1 MLTLKK
7 RYSQGQFHDKLFF
20 MKTKDRILNGAL
32 DLFNIHGATEVTTND
47 IARELKMSPGNLY
60 FHYKNKEQIIREIF
74 KKLAAETMTVWKP
87 QTKLAKA
94 KKSIHLVEFVDQNL
108 QLYWKYRFFHRE
120 TYILRKKDPELSK
133 LWHKHLKKMGL
144 WMIILYKHWVKSGYM
159 TPIQSRAEI
168 EFVGELLFV
177 ASNSF
182 MQFFE
187 TTDRGAE
194 PKPKTVEKARKH
206 LLRMLMPYLSEET
219 RQKIQL

>member
-1 MLTLKK
+1 
-7 RYSQGQFHDKLFF
+7 

-32 DLFNIHGATEVTTND
+32 ELFNAHGATEVTTND

-60 FHYKNKEQIIREIF
+60 FHYKNKEQIIRELF
-74 KKLAAETMTVWKP
+74 KRLAQETVTVWKP
-87 QTKLAKA
+87 QTKLAKTT
-94 KKSIHLVEFVDQNL
+94 KTIHLIDFVDRNL

-133 LWHKHLKKMGL
+133 LWHRHLKRMGL
-144 WMIILYKHWVKSGYM
+144 LMIILYKHWVKSGHFL
-159 TPIQSRAEI
+159 PIQNKDEM

-187 TTDRGAE
+187 TIDRGAA
-194 PKPKTVEKARKH
+194 PKPQTINKARRH
-206 LLRMLMPYLSEET
+206 ILRMLKPYLSEST
-219 RQKIQL
+219 RVQVYGVYASDEAEKNT